1 MITPHFL
8 PSVAHPEH
16 AARPARGAHADAR
29 RLHGRFDRTPWTD
42 ENYNAT
48 IAKYGARRHPARLH
62 GAPARRSVGRR

>member
-48 IAKYGARRHPARLH
+48 IAKYGAPHHRR
-62 GAPARRSVGRR
+62 VGRR